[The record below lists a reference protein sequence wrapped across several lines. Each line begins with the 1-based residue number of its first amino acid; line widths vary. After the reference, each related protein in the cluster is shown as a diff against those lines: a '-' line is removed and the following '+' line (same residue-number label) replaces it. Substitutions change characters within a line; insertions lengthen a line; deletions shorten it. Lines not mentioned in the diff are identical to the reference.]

1 VTYTDR
7 GEFTVVDAA
16 TGDAEVRKDV
26 THLGM
31 IAGGTGITPM
41 LQVIRQVFKDVGDT
55 TRVSLIFANKTPADV
70 LLKADLDE
78 LAEAHA
84 NFSVHYAVDDTGDA
98 ADDWD
103 GSVGFV
109 DAKMIDAHLPKA
121 NGGKTQVLMCG
132 PPAMM
137 EKAVR
142 PALESLGFGK
152 DAYLE
157 F

>member
-1 VTYTDR
+1 
-7 GEFTVVDAA
+7 
-16 TGDAEVRKDV
+16 
-26 THLGM
+26 M
-31 IAGGTGITPM
+31 
-41 LQVIRQVFKDVGDT
+41 
-55 TRVSLIFANKTPADV
+55 
-70 LLKADLDE
+70 
-78 LAEAHA
+78 
-84 NFSVHYAVDDTGDA
+84 
-98 ADDWD
+98 
-103 GSVGFV
+103 FV

-157 F
+157 FLINFKRRRSGRNPDMFFATRASVEMKMNECIGYYKYQ